1 MYNTSTLGYK
11 LLSGSLRDKRK
22 HSEQL
27 NKYVAGLMDTDGCVS
42 LFFYKTRAGGRQRVK
57 VTLSLAQAANND
69 PDFST
74 IRALQ
79 SFYGLGSLSYQ
90 IPTDEEE
97 VSICYW
103 TMRDKDTRMM
113 FNRIGKHMRLK
124 ASHFDNMIWIS
135 EQHSDIE
142 DIPDCIVEE
151 LKEYRKCSLRNTTY
165 LKMPKHLSYAYV
177 AGVIAGDGSVGMTE
191 MKDRNHPSMR
201 VRVSQDRGDKLLAL
215 FKRDFRGGIYETTS
229 GAYSWERNLGV
240 NNASF
245 AVPFLKKL
253 RMYLIHERKYDTVCK
268 ILDYHED
275 HRQQRLSKGD
285 PLRVSN
291 SPDTTVF
298 LQR

>member
-11 LLSGSLRDKRK
+11 LLSGNLLDKRK

-42 LFFYKTRAGGRQRVK
+42 LFFYKTRVGGKQRVK
-57 VTLSLAQAANND
+57 VTLVLAQAANND

-79 SFYGLGSLSYQ
+79 GFYGLGSLSYQ
-90 IPTDEEE
+90 VPTDEEE
-97 VSICYW
+97 LSICYW
-103 TMRDKDTRMM
+103 TLRDKDSRIM

-135 EQHSDIE
+135 EQHRDID
-142 DIPDCIVEE
+142 DIPDCVVEE
-151 LKEYRKCSLRNTTY
+151 LKEYRECSLKNTTY

-177 AGVIAGDGSVGMTE
+177 AGVIAGDGSVNFRMTSG
-191 MKDRNHPSMR
+191 RNHPIMQ
-201 VRVSQDRGDKLLAL
+201 VRVVQDRGDKLLAL
-215 FKRDFRGGIYETTS
+215 FKRDFKGAVYESTS
-229 GAYSWERNLGV
+229 GLFSWERNLGV

-245 AVPFLKKL
+245 AIPFLKKL
-253 RMYLIHERKYDTVCK
+253 RMYLIHEQKYNTVCK

-285 PLRVSN
+285 LNKVSN
-291 SPDTTVF
+291 SPDT
-298 LQR
+298 